1 MSTENCTREKEKNV
15 TQETPKPMPD
25 MINVPVPADT
35 PPPEAIAVTPENAE
49 KMDADK
55 K

>member
-1 MSTENCTREKEKNV
+1 M
-15 TQETPKPMPD
+15 TQEKPEMPE
-25 MINVPVPADT
+25 MINVPVPADQ
-35 PPPEAIAVTPENAE
+35 PEPEVIAVTPENAQ

>member
-1 MSTENCTREKEKNV
+1 M
-15 TQETPKPMPD
+15 TQEKPEMPD
-25 MINVPVPADT
+25 MINVPVPADQ
-35 PPPEAIAVTPENAE
+35 PPPEAIAVTPENAQ

>member
-1 MSTENCTREKEKNV
+1 MTASTPE
-15 TQETPKPMPD
+15 PPD

-35 PPPEAIAVTPENAE
+35 PPPEAITVTPDNAQQ
-49 KMDADK
+49 MDADK